1 MAIYLK
7 ITEDTDMHSIR
18 LGKRPIFIGRSSK
31 CHITVKD
38 TMVSGKHL
46 AIKINDDSRVVIK
59 DLDTTNGT
67 YLNGSKVEESLLY
80 LEDIIQVGRVKIT
93 LDSKEMSSNE
103 LKLHQ
108 RDFERTSVTF
118 VKLGAHLNNDFDDDP
133 TGVRKQKT
141 LLAKV
146 REKNKTYANTEID
159 SKESGENNELLS
171 SDESKSIIFDKESS
185 YNTIKKKQESIDSE
199 QREVE
204 ATPKKKPQLQAL
216 SDDQIDELEEEPEFE
231 ENEDS
236 NEYEFEY
243 EEEEEDD
250 SPSPKIMSKIKG
262 LFKK

>member
-38 TMVSGKHL
+38 SMVSGKHL

-67 YLNGSKVEESLLY
+67 YLNGSKIEESLLY
-80 LEDIIQVGRVKIT
+80 LEDFIQVGRVKIT
-93 LDSKEMSSNE
+93 LDSREMSSNE

-108 RDFERTSVTF
+108 RDFERTNVTF
-118 VKLGAHLNNDFDDDP
+118 VKLGANLNNDFEDDP

-146 REKNKTYANTEID
+146 REKNKTYANTEVD
-159 SKESGENNELLS
+159 SQESKEQQIT
-171 SDESKSIIFDKESS
+171 DESKSIVFDKESS
-185 YNTIKKKQESIDSE
+185 YNTIKKQQETLNSE
-199 QREVE
+199 QKSVE
-204 ATPKKKPQLQAL
+204 DTPKKKPQLQAL
-216 SDDQIDELEEEPEFE
+216 SDDQIDEVEEEPEFE
-231 ENEDS
+231 EDEDS